1 MRPWARLLAAAAAV
15 AWAPAFAQDAEGDW
29 FGVLQ
34 VTESARLP
42 LLVHIQRDDAGAWTG
57 TMDSPTQGAQGIPLA
72 EIVAGDGRLGF
83 KVPAVVGEYAGAW
96 NAEANAWHGEW
107 QQGGM
112 SWPLNLA
119 VPPPPR
125 PLPADWQLPSDS
137 DIGALIAERNAPREG
152 QGIVVG
158 ALGPEGRRIVAG
170 GTGAG
175 AAVDGTTLFEIGS
188 ISKVFTALILADM
201 VNKGEVSLDDPAAKY
216 LPPGH
221 RMPER
226 GGRQITL
233 RDLST
238 HRSGLPRMADDI
250 GDAMSDPD
258 GPFVNYS
265 EAKLLAFLDRY
276 ELERDIGSQW
286 EYSNLGVGL
295 LGYLLGRAAGSDY
308 ATLLRERITGP
319 LGMNDTM
326 IALPPSHAAR
336 LVPAFDAYMR
346 PTPPWELSVH
356 EAAGGIRSSAA
367 DMLTFAAAVLDPNSP
382 IAAASATALS
392 VRVPGSGAQTEQALG
407 WVVRHPGPGRE
418 VLLHDG
424 GTGGYRTVFAIEP
437 AKGRAVVALV
447 NSAAEPG
454 AADLGL
460 RVLLG
465 SPMPPTPPV
474 PPAPPARVAR
484 TEVTL
489 PVAELERVVG
499 RYELAPGGVVAITLA
514 GDRLR
519 AQREGL
525 PGAPNLQ
532 IFPEAPLA
540 FFWKA
545 LDAQIRFTTDES
557 GKVTGA
563 ELSQGG
569 QSVSARKLE
578 P

>member
-1 MRPWARLLAAAAAV
+1 METWTKLIATAAVTLSTPAAAQEAA
-15 AWAPAFAQDAEGDW
+15 GDW

-34 VTESARLP
+34 VTDSARLP
-42 LLVHIQRDDAGAWTG
+42 LLVHIAQDDAGTLTG
-57 TMDSPTQGAQGIPLA
+57 TMDSPTQGARGLPLA
-72 EIVAGDGRLGF
+72 EITLVEGRLSF
-83 KVPAVVGEYAGAW
+83 KVPVVAGEYAGTW
-96 NAEANAWHGEW
+96 SAETNTWQGEW
-107 QQGGM
+107 RQGGGAL
-112 SWPLNLA
+112 PLNLA

-125 PLPADWQLPSDS
+125 PLPADWQLPSDAE
-137 DIGALIAERNAPREG
+137 IGALIAERNAPRAG

-158 ALGPEGRRIVAG
+158 VLGPDGRRILAG

-175 AAVDGTTLFEIGS
+175 AAVDRTTLYEIGS

-216 LPPGH
+216 LPRGH

-226 GGRQITL
+226 NGRQITL
-233 RDLST
+233 RDLAT
-238 HRSGLPRMADDI
+238 HRSGLPRMADNL
-250 GDAMSDPD
+250 GDLVTDPT
-258 GPFVNYS
+258 GPFVNYT
-265 EAKLLAFLDRY
+265 EAMLLAFLDRY
-276 ELERDIGSQW
+276 QLERDIGSEW

-319 LGMNDTM
+319 LGMKDTM

-336 LVPAFDAYMR
+336 LVPAFDTYMR
-346 PTPPWELSVH
+346 PTPPWELGVH

-367 DMLTFAAAVLDPNSP
+367 DMLTFSAAVLDPNSP

-392 VRVPGSGAQTEQALG
+392 VRLPGAGRGTEQALG
-407 WVVRHPGPGRE
+407 WVIRQPGPGRE

-424 GTGGYRTVFAIEP
+424 GTGGYRTLLAIEP

-460 RVLLG
+460 HVLLG
-465 SPMPPTPPV
+465 SPMPPTPPP
-474 PPAPPARVAR
+474 PPAPPPRVAR

-489 PVAELERVVG
+489 PAAELERVVG
-499 RYELAPGGVVAITLA
+499 RYRFTPGFVVAVTLDS
-514 GDRLR
+514 GRLR
-519 AQREGL
+519 ARNEMGGTPNGIYAEG
-525 PGAPNLQ
+525 
-532 IFPEAPLA
+532 PLN
-540 FFWKA
+540 FFWRI
-545 LDAQIRFTTDES
+545 LDAQIRFTTDAA
-557 GKVTGA
+557 GKVVGA
-563 ELSQGG
+563 ELTQDG
-569 QSVSARKLE
+569 QSMAGTRIE